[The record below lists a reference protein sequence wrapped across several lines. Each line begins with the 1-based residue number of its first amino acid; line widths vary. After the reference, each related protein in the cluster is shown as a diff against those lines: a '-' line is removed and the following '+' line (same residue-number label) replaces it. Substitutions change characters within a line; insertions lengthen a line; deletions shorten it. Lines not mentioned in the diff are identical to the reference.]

1 MPPPKTRHE
10 IRDPIYGFIHV
21 SADERSVIDSRP
33 VQRLRHVRQLALSSL
48 LYPAAT
54 HSRFEHSLGTMFLAS
69 RVFDAVTRVD
79 NVTDDVRAQLPMLLQ
94 DGQLAYWRQVVR
106 MAGLCHDLG
115 HLPFSHAA
123 EDDLLPE
130 GWSHERISWNLVLS
144 EEMGALWQNMTPP
157 LRAEDV
163 AKLAVGKK
171 HAPDGVEFSL
181 WEDVLSEIIVGDAFG
196 VDRMD
201 YLLRD
206 SHHAGVEYGRFDYR
220 RLTNSMRILPGSPR
234 DDAVE
239 DEEEPPPPA
248 LGVEEGG
255 LESARQLL
263 LARYFMFSQM
273 YLHHVRRVYDLH
285 LIEFLK
291 ETLDAG
297 VFPVELEDHLKST
310 DNEVMV
316 QIAEAAR
323 DPGAAAHV
331 HADAIYNRR
340 HFKLLYERKD
350 EEAKR
355 NPEVVSYVAERAGDE
370 LGAENVLA
378 DEPEDAKDPPDFPV
392 LTRNHAVVSS
402 KRAFDVLKDMTVIRR
417 GYVYVSRDVLE
428 DGRRWL
434 AANRADLTKEAVED
448 DGSEAGSEEGG
459 ENDEADTEGGPAL
472 EARE

>member
-1 MPPPKTRHE
+1 MASPKTRHE
-10 IRDPIYGFIHV
+10 IRDPIYGFIYV
-21 SADERSVIDSRP
+21 SADERSIIDSRP

-54 HSRFEHSLGTMFLAS
+54 HGRFEHSLGTMYLAS

-79 NVTDDVRAQLPMLLQ
+79 NVTDDVRVQLPMLL
-94 DGQLAYWRQVVR
+94 DAGHLAYWRQVVR

-123 EDDLLPE
+123 ESQLLPK
-130 GWSHERISWNLVLS
+130 GWSHERISWELILG
-144 EEMGALWQNMTPP
+144 EEMGSLWKEMTPP

-163 AKLAVGKK
+163 AKLAIGKK

-181 WEDVLSEIIVGDAFG
+181 WEEVLSEIVVGDAFG

-220 RLTNSMRILPGSPR
+220 RLSNSMRILPGSPR
-234 DDAVE
+234 DDAAE
-239 DEEEPPPPA
+239 DEEPPPPA

-285 LIEFLK
+285 LIEFLT
-291 ETLDAG
+291 ETLDGG
-297 VFPVELEDHLKST
+297 VFPVELEEHLRST

-316 QIAEAAR
+316 KIAEAAR
-323 DPGAAAHV
+323 DPDAKAHV

-340 HFKLLYERKD
+340 HFKLLYDRTD
-350 EEAKR
+350 EEARR
-355 NPEVVSYVAERAGDE
+355 NPEVVSHVADRAREE
-370 LGAENVLA
+370 LGPEYVLA

-392 LTRNHAVVSS
+392 LTRNQEVVSS
-402 KRAFDVLKDMTVIRR
+402 KGAVDLLKDMTVIRR
-417 GYVYVSRDVLE
+417 GYVFVSRKVLE

-434 AANRADLTKEAVED
+434 SANRADLTKEAAEED
-448 DGSEAGSEEGG
+448 ASKPGGEEGETG
-459 ENDEADTEGGPAL
+459 
-472 EARE
+472 